1 VIIPTQGASEAS
13 VVQALA
19 AAMIRIATDASFRA
33 RLAANAADRAKQLTW
48 DRAAANVYGPIDSR
62 G

>member
-1 VIIPTQGASEAS
+1 
-13 VVQALA
+13 
-19 AAMIRIATDASFRA
+19 MIRIATDASFRA

-48 DRAAANVYGPIDSR
+48 DRAAANVYDPIDSQ